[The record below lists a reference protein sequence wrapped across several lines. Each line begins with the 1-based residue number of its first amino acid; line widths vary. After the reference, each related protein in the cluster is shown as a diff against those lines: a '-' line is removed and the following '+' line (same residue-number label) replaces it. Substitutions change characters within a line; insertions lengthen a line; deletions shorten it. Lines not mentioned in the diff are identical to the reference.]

1 MTTRKLRTT
10 ARAKAAIIGLGV
22 ASAVGTAA
30 AIGVSTLQPDTSTDT
45 WVPADTVRQ
54 APARAT
60 QGDGEEGDDD
70 GGWTQV
76 RPPRSGQAPSTQTQQ
91 QAPPAAQSSGS

>member
-45 WVPADTVRQ
+45 WVPADTARQ

-60 QGDGEEGDDD
+60 QGDDEEGGDDD

-76 RPPRSGQAPSTQTQQ
+76 RPPRSGQAPSQTQQ